1 MKTYHFISG
10 LPRSGSTLLSSI
22 LKQNPNVY
30 ADISSPVEGLCTS
43 SIDLL
48 TGCESNSIV
57 NEERRKVL
65 LQHIFEGF
73 YSYIDKEIIV
83 DTSRAWTKK
92 TTLLK
97 TLFPDTK
104 ILCCVR
110 DIVDILN
117 SFETI
122 FKKNP
127 MYTNTLVK
135 EDVKHHVF
143 SRCDAMMDNKEGI
156 ITTNWLNLQEGYYTN
171 PEMIYFVEYEKMCK
185 EPESTMKEIY
195 EFLNQP
201 YYSHDFDNLEYSN
214 EPFDMSCNLKNL
226 HTVKTKVEYN
236 PPRMIL
242 PPEMI
247 EKYSSANMEFWK
259 NLNSPN
265 KSSVKTLLS
274 YK

>member
-1 MKTYHFISG
+1 MKKYFFISG

-22 LKQNPNVY
+22 LRQNPYFY
-30 ADISSPVEGLCTS
+30 ADISSPVEGLTTTA
-43 SIDLL
+43 IDLL
-48 TGCESNSIV
+48 TGCESNYIV
-57 NEERRKVL
+57 NEERRITL

-73 YSYIDKEIIV
+73 YSHINSPIIM

-97 TLFPDTK
+97 TLFPYTK

-110 DIVDILN
+110 DIVGILN

-127 MYTNTLVK
+127 LYTNTLIK
-135 EDVKHHVF
+135 EDLKHHVF

-156 ITTNWLNLQEGYYTN
+156 ITTNWLNLQEGYYAN
-171 PEMIYFVEYEKMCK
+171 PEMIHFVEYEKMCK
-185 EPESTMKEIY
+185 NPEQSMGQIY
-195 EFLNQP
+195 QFLDLP

-214 EPFDMSCNLKNL
+214 ESFDNVCNLKDL
-226 HTVKTKVEYN
+226 HTVKRKVEYN

-242 PPEMI
+242 PPEII

-259 NLNSPN
+259 TSST
-265 KSSVKTLLS
+265 KSVKTLLS

>member
-1 MKTYHFISG
+1 MKTYYFISG

-22 LKQNPNVY
+22 LKQNPDFY

-48 TGCESNSIV
+48 TGCESNYIV
-57 NEERRKVL
+57 NEKRRISIL
-65 LQHIFEGF
+65 SHIFEGY
-73 YSYIDKEIIV
+73 YSHIPEEVII

-97 TLFPDTK
+97 TLFPYTK

-127 MYTNTLVK
+127 LYTNTLIK

-156 ITTNWLNLQEGYYTN
+156 ITTNWLSLQEGYYAN
-171 PEMIYFVEYEKMCK
+171 PEMIYFVEYETLCK
-185 EPESTMKEIY
+185 NPENTMKDIY
-195 EFLNQP
+195 RFLEQS

-214 EPFDMSCNLKNL
+214 EPFDSVCNLKNL
-226 HTVKTKVEYN
+226 HTVKRKVEYN
-236 PPRMIL
+236 LPRMIL
-242 PPEMI
+242 PPEII
-247 EKYSSANMEFWK
+247 EKYASAKMEFWK
-259 NLNSPN
+259 SPTQSN
-265 KSSVKTLLS
+265 KSVNKLLS